1 MKMEAEVAAENLR
14 EPTVI
19 GDYVLRS
26 KLEERAYSTVWRA
39 EHLATGETVALKQVH
54 LSRLNRQLRNCLDCE
69 ISFLS
74 SVKHPNI
81 IRLLDVL
88 QVEQLFIFF
97 RPIFYRRFCAPSP
110 LFVSKVEFMPVAMIL
125 CGAQVYIFMILL
137 CP

>member
-1 MKMEAEVAAENLR
+1 MEADVAAENLR

-26 KLEERAYSTVWRA
+26 KFGEGTYSTVWRA
-39 EHLATGETVALKQVH
+39 EHRATGETVALKQVH

-88 QVEQLFIFF
+88 QVFIFF
-97 RPIFYRRFCAPSP
+97 CPIFYRRFCALSP
-110 LFVSKVEFMPVAMIL
+110 LFVSKVELMPVAMIL
-125 CGAQVYIFMILL
+125 CGTQV
-137 CP
+137 